1 MGEIKNS
8 LVSVCVM
15 AGGIGER
22 FWPLSRIMRPKQLL
36 AIIGEKTMLKE
47 TVLRHQDIASP
58 ENIYIVTTGAQ
69 ADLIRKEMKELPQG
83 NVIPEPC
90 GRNTAPCVALAAA
103 LLYRKDPESV
113 MVVVSADHHIPDVQA
128 YAETIKD
135 AVSLAVQE
143 SVLVTVGVVPR
154 YPETGYG
161 YIKGETEI
169 SYPGL
174 TKAWKVSRFLE
185 KPPLEVAEKL
195 YKTPGFFWN
204 AGMFVFQT
212 KDILKAYEEFMPESW
227 EDLKNIIA
235 KAGTEEEREA
245 VERYYAKVTKISID
259 NAVMEKASNVA
270 VCAASFEW
278 NDVGSWTSAS
288 AHWPK
293 DEAGNHLKGE
303 VKLLEAGDCIVGN
316 YAEGLVGVIGLKDVV
331 VIRTADATL
340 VCARDKVQD
349 VKKLLEGIDEK
360 YR

>member
-1 MGEIKNS
+1 MAERNDS
-8 LVSVCVM
+8 LTAVCVM

-22 FWPLSRIMRPKQLL
+22 FWPLSRTMRPKQLL
-36 AIIGEKTMLKE
+36 AITGEKTMLRE
-47 TVLRHQDIASP
+47 TISRHEGIAGP
-58 ENIYIVTTGAQ
+58 ENTFIVTNEAQ
-69 ADLIRKEMKELPQG
+69 ADLIRQEINELPFG
-83 NVIPEPC
+83 NVIAEPR

-103 LLYRKDPESV
+103 LLYAKAPGSV
-113 MVVVSADHHIPDVQA
+113 MVVVSADHHIPDP
-128 YAETIKD
+128 AEYRATIAD
-135 AVSLAVQE
+135 AVTLARQE
-143 SVLVTVGVVPR
+143 GALVTVGVVPR

-169 SYPGL
+169 AYPGS

-185 KPPLEVAEKL
+185 KPPLEVAEEL

-227 EDLKNIIA
+227 DDLKNIIA
-235 KAGTEEEREA
+235 KAGTEGEREA
-245 VERYYAKVTKISID
+245 VERYYAKVPKISID

-288 AHWPK
+288 AHWPEDGK
-293 DEAGNHLKGE
+293 ANRLKGE
-303 VKLLEAGDCIVGN
+303 VKLLETEDCIVGN
-316 YAEGLVGVIGLKDVV
+316 YADGLVGVIGLKDVV
-331 VIRTADATL
+331 VIRTGDAVL

-349 VKKLLEGIDEK
+349 VKKLLNDLNEK